1 MVWEIVFRYWRVVG
15 DPRLY
20 RDGRVVGDRVYGDG
34 RVVGERVSKDGG
46 WEFGGMDMAL
56 A

>member
-20 RDGRVVGDRVYGDG
+20 RDGRWYGIVFLRTGGGGSGDG
-34 RVVGERVSKDGG
+34 YGSGLNRVESMG
-46 WEFGGMDMAL
+46 
-56 A
+56 

>member
-20 RDGRVVGDRVYGDG
+20 RDGRVVWD
-34 RVVGERVSKDGG
+34 RVSKDGG
-46 WEFGGMDMAL
+46 GGSGDGYGSGLNRVESMG
-56 A
+56 